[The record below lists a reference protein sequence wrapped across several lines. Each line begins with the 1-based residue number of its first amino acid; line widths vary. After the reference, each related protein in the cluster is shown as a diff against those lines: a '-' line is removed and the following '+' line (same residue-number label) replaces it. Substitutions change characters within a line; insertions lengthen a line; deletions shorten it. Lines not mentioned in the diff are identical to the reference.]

1 MDDDHDHTQSLDPR
15 QLGLIVATYADA
27 PPEAP
32 TAAPVVDPDHFAIA
46 ETDYSDESFL
56 DDLWA
61 WLADRI
67 GDRSEVY
74 EDDEAIAERARRWTT
89 RTIAIAALFLLV
101 LNALSLKVWAST
113 LPPTWGS
120 ETLRLVAGE
129 WFDRTS
135 AIGLD
140 QPRKSVHDAYEAQK
154 QRKW

>member
-1 MDDDHDHTQSLDPR
+1 MSDDDHTVTLDPG
-15 QLGLIVATYADA
+15 QLGLPVETFSDT
-27 PPEAP
+27 PPEP
-32 TAAPVVDPDHFAIA
+32 PAAPEVDPDHFAIA
-46 ETDYSDESFL
+46 ETDYAEESFL
-56 DDLWA
+56 DDLWV

-89 RTIAIAALFLLV
+89 RTIVIAALLLLV
-101 LNALSLKVWAST
+101 LNAASLKSWAST

-129 WFDRTS
+129 WADRV
-135 AIGLD
+135 AEIGAD
-140 QPRKSVHDAYEAQK
+140 QPKRRVHQFYEAQK